1 MSFSFL
7 FCLDTTLLLLLLLR
21 MFTLIVAIYPKMLV
35 TGSSKNLKHPL
46 PVPVGHTKRLLL
58 KICLPLK

>member
-7 FCLDTTLLLLLLLR
+7 FCLDAMPLLLFLLR

-46 PVPVGHTKRLLL
+46 LVPVGH
-58 KICLPLK
+58 

>member
-7 FCLDTTLLLLLLLR
+7 FGLDTTPLLLLLLR

-35 TGSSKNLKHPL
+35 TGSSKNLKHQL
-46 PVPVGHTKRLLL
+46 PVPIGH
-58 KICLPLK
+58 

>member
-7 FCLDTTLLLLLLLR
+7 FCLDTTPLLLLLLR

-35 TGSSKNLKHPL
+35 TGSSTNLKHPL
-46 PVPVGHTKRLLL
+46 PVPVGH
-58 KICLPLK
+58 